1 MNITLIRHAE
11 VEEKYI
17 GCFNGHIDIDLSKQ
31 GRTEAKN
38 LANTFY
44 HDEFDGVFCS
54 DLIRCK
60 NTLKYFKQSKD
71 AVYSELLREKSLGEH
86 EGKKFEELGIK
97 YENFGQFIN
106 SLDGERFD
114 DFVSRVKDYFYDYLP
129 SLGKENILVV
139 THAGVIRTLLC
150 FYENITIEEAFSKNI
165 EYGSITVMKI

>member
-11 VEEKYI
+11 VEEQYI
-17 GCFNGHIDIDLSKQ
+17 GCFNGHIDIDLSKN
-31 GRTEAKN
+31 GRVEAKN

-54 DLIRCK
+54 DLKRAK

-71 AVYSELLREKSLGEH
+71 AIYSELLREKSLGEH

-97 YENFGQFIN
+97 YENFDQFIN

-114 DFVSRVKDYFYDYLP
+114 DFGLRIKEFFYNYLP
-129 SLGKENILVV
+129 SLEKENILVV

-150 FYENITIEEAFSKNI
+150 FYQNITIEKAFSI
-165 EYGSITVMKI
+165 DIPYGSITRIKI